1 MSLPAVLPLTP
12 PYLAR
17 VFCLILI
24 YQIHQEKP
32 GDGRAVETGE
42 DYTNFLLIGSESTHL
57 DATPNWP
64 MPVPPHLAV
73 GHTPIP

>member
-1 MSLPAVLPLTP
+1 MGENWSHLQKLMLTRAFYRHLLLDLILKFSMSLPTVLPLTP

-32 GDGRAVETGE
+32 GDGRAVVRT
-42 DYTNFLLIGSESTHL
+42 TLTFS
-57 DATPNWP
+57 
-64 MPVPPHLAV
+64 
-73 GHTPIP
+73 